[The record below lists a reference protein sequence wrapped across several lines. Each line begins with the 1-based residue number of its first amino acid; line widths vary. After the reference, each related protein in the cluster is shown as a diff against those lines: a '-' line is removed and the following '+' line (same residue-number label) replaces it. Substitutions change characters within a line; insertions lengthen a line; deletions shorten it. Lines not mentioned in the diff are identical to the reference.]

1 MTHSALSL
9 SHAQFF
15 LSLGFML
22 LFLALELGL
31 AWVLLYF
38 KTRTFG
44 NNAAAWMGAYRFW
57 VRLFALA
64 FILSFAASMPVLIQ
78 FGSVWPGLMEQV
90 GDVIGPMLAASMLS
104 LFIFKSC
111 FLGVMLF
118 AQRMLS
124 NLVHTLVVLMV
135 ALGVTVTAFWLV
147 AIVAWMQVPTGVDVI
162 EGHYVVMDWLDV
174 LSTPALPWYAGLLL
188 VGSLL
193 TVAFFML
200 GVTCAQTMQRPVTDQ
215 ERLAFRSA
223 LFLGVVAW
231 VALVFVVVGNGFMTA
246 EHQPAKAAAA
256 AAYWESGSQPDL
268 ILVAAPSA
276 MQDSVLG
283 VLRWSHAGGRWL
295 GRNDSGILMGLDQF
309 SEAMP
314 PVTLTFWSFRVAV
327 LAGAVMLFLLLWV
340 LLRTRRYGL
349 DPHSLSYRERQLM
362 VAASV
367 LGWIMLLA
375 GAAYV
380 LLGFLPYLVG
390 NDIQAVQVQSKESVF
405 TVGLGVLSYGLVYV
419 LCMIGFFQKLR
430 HAVRFG
436 VVPIAR
442 HRGRA

>member
-1 MTHSALSL
+1 M
-9 SHAQFF
+9 
-15 LSLGFML
+15 
-22 LFLALELGL
+22 
-31 AWVLLYF
+31 
-38 KTRTFG
+38 
-44 NNAAAWMGAYRFW
+44 
-57 VRLFALA
+57 
-64 FILSFAASMPVLIQ
+64 
-78 FGSVWPGLMEQV
+78 
-90 GDVIGPMLAASMLS
+90 
-104 LFIFKSC
+104 
-111 FLGVMLF
+111 
-118 AQRMLS
+118 
-124 NLVHTLVVLMV
+124 
-135 ALGVTVTAFWLV
+135 
-147 AIVAWMQVPTGVDVI
+147 VAWMQVPTGVDVI
-162 EGHYVVMDWLDV
+162 EGHYVVLEWLDV
-174 LSTPALPWYAGLLL
+174 LSTPALPWYAGLLFA
-188 VGSLL
+188 GSLL
-193 TVAFFML
+193 TVAFFIL
-200 GVTCAQTMQRPVTDQ
+200 GVTCAQTMQKPVTDQ

-223 LFLGVVAW
+223 LFLGAAAW
-231 VALVFVVVGNGFMTA
+231 LALVFAVVGNGFMTA
-246 EHQPAKAAAA
+246 EYQPAKAAAT

-327 LAGAVMLFLLLWV
+327 LAGALMFFLLMWV
-340 LLRTRRYGL
+340 WLRTRRYGL
-349 DPHSLSYRERQLM
+349 DPHSLSYRERQGM
-362 VAASV
+362 VVASV
-367 LGWIMLLA
+367 LGWIMLLG

-390 NDIQAVQVQSKESVF
+390 NDIQAVQVQSTEPVF
-405 TVGLGVLSYGLVYV
+405 TVGLGLLFYSLVYV

>member
-38 KTRTFG
+38 KLRTFG
-44 NNAAAWMGAYRFW
+44 SKASAWMGAYRFW

-135 ALGVTVTAFWLV
+135 ALGVTVTAFWLL

-162 EGHYVVMDWLDV
+162 DGHYVVMDWLDV

-188 VGSLL
+188 AGSLL

-200 GVTCAQTMQRPVTDQ
+200 GVTCAQTMQKPVTDQ

-223 LFLGVVAW
+223 LFLGVAAW
-231 VALVFVVVGNGFMTA
+231 LGLLCSVVGNGFMTA
-246 EHQPAKAAAA
+246 QYQPAKAAA

-268 ILVAAPSA
+268 ILIAAPSA

-283 VLRWSHAGGRWL
+283 VLRWTHAGGRWL

-314 PVTLTFWSFRVAV
+314 PVTLTFWSFRLAV
-327 LAGAVMLFLLLWV
+327 LAGALMLGVLLWV

-349 DPHSLSYRERQLM
+349 DPHSLSYRERQVM
-362 VAASV
+362 VVSSV
-367 LGWIMLLA
+367 LGWVMLLA
-375 GAAYV
+375 GAAYL

-390 NDIQAVQVQSKESVF
+390 TDIQAVQVQSSENVL
-405 TVGLGVLSYGLVYV
+405 TVALGLLAYGAVYI

>member
-1 MTHSALSL
+1 
-9 SHAQFF
+9 
-15 LSLGFML
+15 
-22 LFLALELGL
+22 
-31 AWVLLYF
+31 
-38 KTRTFG
+38 
-44 NNAAAWMGAYRFW
+44 
-57 VRLFALA
+57 
-64 FILSFAASMPVLIQ
+64 MPVLIQ

-135 ALGVTVTAFWLV
+135 ALGVTVTAFWLL

-162 EGHYVVMDWLDV
+162 DGHYVVMDWLDV

-188 VGSLL
+188 AGSLL

-200 GVTCAQTMQRPVTDQ
+200 GVTCAQTMQKPVTDQ
-215 ERLAFRSA
+215 DRLAFRSA
-223 LFLGVVAW
+223 LFLGVAAW
-231 VALVFVVVGNGFMTA
+231 LGLLCSVVGNGFMTA
-246 EHQPAKAAAA
+246 QYQPAKAAAA

-268 ILVAAPSA
+268 ILIAAPSA

-283 VLRWSHAGGRWL
+283 VLRWTHAGGRWL

-314 PVTLTFWSFRVAV
+314 PVTLTFWSFRLAV
-327 LAGAVMLFLLLWV
+327 LAGALMLGVLLWV

-349 DPHSLSYRERQLM
+349 DPHSLSYRERQVM
-362 VAASV
+362 VVSSV
-367 LGWIMLLA
+367 LGWVMLLA
-375 GAAYV
+375 GAAYL

-390 NDIQAVQVQSKESVF
+390 TDIQAVQVQSSENVL
-405 TVGLGVLSYGLVYV
+405 TVALGLLAYGAVYI